1 LEDVVMKVD
10 SSKLIEEMERPISE
24 GENVFCAGTEVSG
37 ETVLVVDYEPDY
49 KKNPGYVQI
58 KFPGGKN
65 KDNGVRNDVTPYDT
79 LCAEMDE
86 ELFSGNGKII
96 SYEPFYMSR
105 HTTHTKYFSLMD
117 TSGVYRQRPLIEEE
131 EIDEEGRKSNERI
144 GKPRWEKVS
153 VLVNTMFDGH
163 KPALKALCE
172 YMADKKEE
180 FAWAIVDLERK
191 GF

>member
-1 LEDVVMKVD
+1 MKVD
-10 SSKLIEEMERPISE
+10 SGELIEEMERPISE
-24 GENVFCAGTEVSG
+24 GENVFCAGTEISG

-49 KKNPGYVQI
+49 KNRPGYVQI

-65 KDNGVRNDVTPYDT
+65 KSNGIRKDITPYDT
-79 LCAEMDE
+79 LCSEMDE

-96 SYEPFYMSR
+96 SYEPFYVSR
-105 HTTHTKYFSLMD
+105 HLMHTKYFSLLD
-117 TSGVYRQRPLIEEE
+117 TSGVYRQRSLIE
-131 EIDEEGRKSNERI
+131 DEEVDEKGRISCERI
-144 GKPRWEKVS
+144 GRPRWEKVS

-172 YMADKKEE
+172 RYASVSEE
-180 FAWAIVDLERK
+180 FIWAAMTLDRN